1 MALPHPSAL
10 SVFSLTTYPVQS
22 KSRILQSKKCAVR
35 LKELRGAGGRGRD
48 AHQIGVCK

>member
-1 MALPHPSAL
+1 MALPHPLL
-10 SVFSLTTYPVQS
+10 SQFFLSQHILFKVSPESS
-22 KSRILQSKKCAVR
+22 KVKKCAVR